1 MLNPLTI
8 IAHHSEGIDPTLWEW
23 IQHQIDSILG
33 LSPGVIVLLLGLV
46 IVALPVGLIMIALRA
61 RARISR

>member
-8 IAHHSEGIDPTLWEW
+8 IAHHSEGINPTLWEW
-23 IQHQIDSILG
+23 IQHQIDEVIG

-46 IVALPVGLIMIALRA
+46 IVAIPVGLLFVALRA
-61 RARISR
+61 RSRISE